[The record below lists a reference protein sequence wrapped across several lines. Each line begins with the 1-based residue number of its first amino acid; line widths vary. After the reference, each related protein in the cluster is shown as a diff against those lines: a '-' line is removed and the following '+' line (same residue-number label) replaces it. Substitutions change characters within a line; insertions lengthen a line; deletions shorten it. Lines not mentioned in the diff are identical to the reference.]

1 MFTLLLAA
9 TCILQACQNSDKKE
23 NSTTLASDSTLDTIG
38 SSSADDLKD
47 DETGFIQQA
56 AAGGMMEVEAGN
68 LILQKSKNSKVKAF
82 AQMMV
87 KDHTKANA
95 DLQIIATSKGL
106 QLPSTFPTEQQKH
119 LNAMK
124 EFSDQGLDRHYMEM
138 MVDDHMKT
146 LDLFRK
152 AAQYNDPDI
161 KAFAAKTIPVLESH
175 YKIANSLNASLQKEK
190 VNNGDDN
197 ANVERDAKKP
207 N

>member
-1 MFTLLLAA
+1 
-9 TCILQACQNSDKKE
+9 
-23 NSTTLASDSTLDTIG
+23 
-38 SSSADDLKD
+38 
-47 DETGFIQQA
+47 
-56 AAGGMMEVEAGN
+56 
-68 LILQKSKNSKVKAF
+68 
-82 AQMMV
+82 
-87 KDHTKANA
+87 
-95 DLQIIATSKGL
+95 
-106 QLPSTFPTEQQKH
+106 
-119 LNAMK
+119 MK

-152 AAQYNDPDI
+152 AAQYDDPDI